1 MRGMAASIRRLMTQT
16 GVLGG
21 EHRSLITSAQQG
33 RPTMATAAATND
45 HADTPDLDTLHQL
58 NRNYVRS
65 VEESDVRWF
74 DEHLAAD
81 FLNSN
86 PDGTLVDRAGFLAQ
100 IAKKSPVTNL
110 REGDVRIVLRADF
123 AFIHARTTFVKAD
136 GSPGAGRFTDIW
148 WKRDGRWLCVSAHV
162 TRA

>member
-1 MRGMAASIRRLMTQT
+1 
-16 GVLGG
+16 
-21 EHRSLITSAQQG
+21 
-33 RPTMATAAATND
+33 MATAHATVDSAN
-45 HADTPDLDTLHQL
+45 ASDLETLHRL

-100 IAKKSPVTNL
+100 VAKKSSVTNI
-110 REGDVRIVLRADF
+110 RESDVRIVLRNDF
-123 AFIHARTTFVKAD
+123 AFIHACTTYLKGD
-136 GSPGAGRFTDIW
+136 GSSGAGRYTDIW

>member
-1 MRGMAASIRRLMTQT
+1 
-16 GVLGG
+16 
-21 EHRSLITSAQQG
+21 
-33 RPTMATAAATND
+33 MATAQATIMNAGD
-45 HADTPDLDTLHQL
+45 PDLETLHQL

-100 IAKKSPVTNL
+100 IARKSPVTNI
-110 REGDVRIVLRADF
+110 RESDVRIVLRGDF
-123 AFIHARTTFVKAD
+123 AFIHALTSYVKGD
-136 GSPGAGRFTDIW
+136 GSSGGGRYTDIW
-148 WKRDGRWLCVSAHV
+148 WKRDGRWLCVTAHV

>member
-1 MRGMAASIRRLMTQT
+1 
-16 GVLGG
+16 
-21 EHRSLITSAQQG
+21 
-33 RPTMATAAATND
+33 MATAHATND
-45 HADTPDLDTLHQL
+45 NADSSELETLCQL

-74 DEHLAAD
+74 GANLSED

-86 PDGTLVDRAGFLAQ
+86 PDGTLIDRAGFLAQ
-100 IAKKSPVTNL
+100 IAGKSSVTNI
-110 REGDVRIVLRADF
+110 RESDVRIVLRGDF
-123 AFIHARTTFVKAD
+123 AFVHARTTYVKGD
-136 GSPGAGRFTDIW
+136 GSPGAGRYTDIW

>member
-1 MRGMAASIRRLMTQT
+1 
-16 GVLGG
+16 
-21 EHRSLITSAQQG
+21 
-33 RPTMATAAATND
+33 MATAQATTGNAGD
-45 HADTPDLDTLHQL
+45 SELETLHQL

-86 PDGTLVDRAGFLAQ
+86 PDATLIDRASFLAQ
-100 IAKKSPVTNL
+100 IARKSLVTNL
-110 REGDVRIVLRADF
+110 RESDVRVVLRGDF
-123 AFIHARTTFVKAD
+123 AFIHARTTYVKGD
-136 GSPGAGRFTDIW
+136 GTPGAGRYTDIW